1 MKKVV
6 HTFFTSVRHDLSGD
20 CPEELRLWKNSEI
33 GKFVMTYS
41 NPQAEFIQEPG
52 RVAWHTMCKIVANF
66 DQETYVW
73 YKLKFE

>member
-6 HTFFTSVRHDLSGD
+6 HTFFTSVRHDSGD
-20 CPEELRLWKNSEI
+20 VPEELRLWKNSEI

-41 NPQAEFIQEPG
+41 NPSAEVI
-52 RVAWHTMCKIVANF
+52 RVDDQLVWHTMCKIVANF

>member
-6 HTFFTSVRHDLSGD
+6 HTFFTSVSHDSGD

-33 GKFVMTYS
+33 GKFVMTHS
-41 NPQAEFIQEPG
+41 NPQAEVI
-52 RVAWHTMCKIVANF
+52 RVDDQLAWYTMCRVVANF